1 MALSHILQRLRLF
14 HCIIYWDN
22 PCMDWE
28 QLFVLGPELHL
39 VVSVEVI
46 LCSSSLSQSQGRRQ
60 CRRSLF
66 CTSAAVWKAHC
77 SLSCLRFFLGLGVCL
92 GFFNGLR
99 WPESCW
105 ENRQQKALVSTQ
117 HSSQIVSR
125 SITTRIFYLI
135 NHLPLLWFYRV
146 TSLE

>member
-1 MALSHILQRLRLF
+1 MALSHTLQCLRLF

-39 VVSVEVI
+39 LVGVEVI
-46 LCSSSLSQSQGRRQ
+46 LCSSSPSQSQSRRQ

-77 SLSCLRFFLGLGVCL
+77 SLSCTRFKISCFSTVPDFFSVFGSLF
-92 GFFNGLR
+92 GFFYGLC
-99 WPESCW
+99 WPDRVLLTEQAAESFGP
-105 ENRQQKALVSTQ
+105 
-117 HSSQIVSR
+117 HSAFFTDCLKVHHNQNI
-125 SITTRIFYLI
+125 
-135 NHLPLLWFYRV
+135 LLN
-146 TSLE
+146 